1 MRVPLMLDTIAGE
14 IVDKVLD
21 ELDGRFYILNGLDD
35 ETVEE
40 IRESLYDIVVKE
52 IL

>member
-1 MRVPLMLDTIAGE
+1 MRVPLMLDAIAGE
-14 IVDKVLD
+14 IVEKVMD
-21 ELDGRFYILNGLDD
+21 ELDGRSVFNGIDD
-35 ETVEE
+35 DIMDE